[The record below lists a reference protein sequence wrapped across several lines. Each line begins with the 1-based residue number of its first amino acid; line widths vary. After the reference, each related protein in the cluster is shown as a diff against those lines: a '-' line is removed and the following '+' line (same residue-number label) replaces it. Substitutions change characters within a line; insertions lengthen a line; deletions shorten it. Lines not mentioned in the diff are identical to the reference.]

1 MWTPKLTIC
10 MNTYNRARYVSQ
22 SIPTVLSQSFD
33 DFELIVLDAASP
45 DNTEEVVRSLADR
58 RIVYVRT
65 ETRIGMTE
73 GWMRCLAMARGEY
86 VAILS
91 DDDLYFPSM
100 LEVEC
105 EVLNHNPRVGFV
117 HSAFCLFGDDEKV
130 VRVAYPAEAPYIREG
145 RDEFKRHIVGKN
157 YVCTQTVLFRK
168 NAYQACGGLD
178 PCFLQ
183 VADWDLWLRMELHG
197 CQVAYV
203 NEPLAAFRIHSG
215 SITSRS
221 LSTGSVAQELFLMF
235 AKILG
240 SKEFRQTF
248 TLEEAERLTKDVQR
262 NMIRHLCYFAFRSLQ
277 KKDIAAASRYLGLLF
292 RRKGLRERPS
302 WLTVFDSVLRSGA
315 DYGRQLLYER
325 TRDRG
330 MLGQSVWSFVDPL
343 ESALGQREPQ
353 NHESKGEF
361 IQGKQA

>member
-1 MWTPKLTIC
+1 MEGWIRCL
-10 MNTYNRARYVSQ
+10 
-22 SIPTVLSQSFD
+22 
-33 DFELIVLDAASP
+33 
-45 DNTEEVVRSLADR
+45 SLA
-58 RIVYVRT
+58 
-65 ETRIGMTE
+65 
-73 GWMRCLAMARGEY
+73 RGKY
-86 VAILS
+86 LAILN
-91 DDDLYFPSM
+91 DDDLYFPRM
-100 LEVEC
+100 LEVQSRLLDE
-105 EVLNHNPRVGFV
+105 HPAVGFV
-117 HSAFCLFGDDEKV
+117 HSAFLLFDECDKV
-130 VRVAYPAEAPYIREG
+130 VRVGRPANADYIREG
-145 RDEFKRHIVGKN
+145 IEEFRRHITGKN
-157 YVCTQTVLFRK
+157 FVCAQTVLMRRELFE
-168 NAYQACGGLD
+168 ACGGLD